1 MGLLQA
7 GHGPLMPAMDA
18 GTRSCTPQFGQ
29 SKEIRSWLMGGLWR
43 EAKGEG
49 REFPGTV
56 NCSVQI
62 AADRRRGHNCPGN
75 HEGCECERM

>member
-7 GHGPLMPAMDA
+7 GQGPLMPAMDA

-29 SKEIRSWLMGGLWR
+29 SKEIRSWLIGGWWT
-43 EAKGEG
+43 EAKDEG

-56 NCSVQI
+56 NCTVQMGG
-62 AADRRRGHNCPGN
+62 DRKARS
-75 HEGCECERM
+75 